1 MVNIFH
7 GQVLKQ
13 EFLKDQFLVIFFF
26 LIVIND
32 LSDNL
37 VLNPKLFAD
46 DTSLFLVVQDITLS
60 AGNVNDDLKKI
71 NNWAFQW
78 KLSFNLNPNKQAQ
91 EVIFSSKPNEP
102 NHPSLNFNNT
112 VVIQS
117 ETHKH
122 LGMILDNW
130 IIKEVTKHISYT
142 SVAYII

>member
-13 EFLKDQFLVIFFF
+13 EFLKDQLLVIFFF

-46 DTSLFLVVQDITLS
+46 DTFLFLVVQDITLS

>member
-46 DTSLFLVVQDITLS
+46 DTSLSFWLS
-60 AGNVNDDLKKI
+60 RILLY
-71 NNWAFQW
+71 Q
-78 KLSFNLNPNKQAQ
+78 Q
-91 EVIFSSKPNEP
+91 
-102 NHPSLNFNNT
+102 
-112 VVIQS
+112 
-117 ETHKH
+117 
-122 LGMILDNW
+122 GM
-130 IIKEVTKHISYT
+130 
-142 SVAYII
+142 

>member
-60 AGNVNDDLKKI
+60 ARNVNDDLKKI
-71 NNWAFQW
+71 NN
-78 KLSFNLNPNKQAQ
+78 
-91 EVIFSSKPNEP
+91 
-102 NHPSLNFNNT
+102 
-112 VVIQS
+112 
-117 ETHKH
+117 
-122 LGMILDNW
+122 
-130 IIKEVTKHISYT
+130 
-142 SVAYII
+142 

>member
-71 NNWAFQW
+71 NN
-78 KLSFNLNPNKQAQ
+78 
-91 EVIFSSKPNEP
+91 
-102 NHPSLNFNNT
+102 
-112 VVIQS
+112 
-117 ETHKH
+117 
-122 LGMILDNW
+122 
-130 IIKEVTKHISYT
+130 
-142 SVAYII
+142 

>member
-7 GQVLKQ
+7 EQVLKQ

-71 NNWAFQW
+71 NN
-78 KLSFNLNPNKQAQ
+78 
-91 EVIFSSKPNEP
+91 
-102 NHPSLNFNNT
+102 
-112 VVIQS
+112 
-117 ETHKH
+117 
-122 LGMILDNW
+122 
-130 IIKEVTKHISYT
+130 
-142 SVAYII
+142 

>member
-13 EFLKDQFLVIFFF
+13 EFLKDQLLVIFFF

-71 NNWAFQW
+71 NN
-78 KLSFNLNPNKQAQ
+78 
-91 EVIFSSKPNEP
+91 
-102 NHPSLNFNNT
+102 
-112 VVIQS
+112 
-117 ETHKH
+117 
-122 LGMILDNW
+122 
-130 IIKEVTKHISYT
+130 
-142 SVAYII
+142 

>member
-1 MVNIFH
+1 M
-7 GQVLKQ
+7 LKQ
-13 EFLKDQFLVIFFF
+13 EFLKDQLLVIFFF

>member
-13 EFLKDQFLVIFFF
+13 EFLKDQLLVIFFF

>member
-13 EFLKDQFLVIFFF
+13 EFLRDQLLVIFFF

-60 AGNVNDDLKKI
+60 ARNVNDDLKKI

>member
-13 EFLKDQFLVIFFF
+13 EFLKDQLFVIFFF

-71 NNWAFQW
+71 NN
-78 KLSFNLNPNKQAQ
+78 
-91 EVIFSSKPNEP
+91 
-102 NHPSLNFNNT
+102 
-112 VVIQS
+112 
-117 ETHKH
+117 
-122 LGMILDNW
+122 
-130 IIKEVTKHISYT
+130 
-142 SVAYII
+142 

>member
-60 AGNVNDDLKKI
+60 ARNVNDDLKKI

>member
-13 EFLKDQFLVIFFF
+13 EFLKDQLLVIFFF

-37 VLNPKLFAD
+37 VLNPKLFAN

-71 NNWAFQW
+71 NN
-78 KLSFNLNPNKQAQ
+78 
-91 EVIFSSKPNEP
+91 
-102 NHPSLNFNNT
+102 
-112 VVIQS
+112 
-117 ETHKH
+117 
-122 LGMILDNW
+122 
-130 IIKEVTKHISYT
+130 
-142 SVAYII
+142 

>member
-13 EFLKDQFLVIFFF
+13 EFLKDQLLVIFFF

-60 AGNVNDDLKKI
+60 ARNVNDDLKKI

-102 NHPSLNFNNT
+102 NHPSLNFSNT

>member
-13 EFLKDQFLVIFFF
+13 EFLKDQLLVIFFF

-46 DTSLFLVVQDITLS
+46 DTFLFLVVQDITLS

-71 NNWAFQW
+71 NN
-78 KLSFNLNPNKQAQ
+78 
-91 EVIFSSKPNEP
+91 
-102 NHPSLNFNNT
+102 
-112 VVIQS
+112 
-117 ETHKH
+117 
-122 LGMILDNW
+122 
-130 IIKEVTKHISYT
+130 
-142 SVAYII
+142 